1 MILPTVVG
9 VGEVVVVDEPSTLV
23 GMALGSCVALML
35 YDLRAGVAGMAH
47 VMLPAAPE
55 PDTPHAGRY
64 ADTAVRTLLEEM
76 LSRGARKGLV
86 MAKLVGGSQM
96 FSVNNEGH
104 AIGERNVEALE
115 SLLRAE
121 HVPLVAQDTGG
132 KRARTVEF
140 DTRTGLALI
149 RTAHDTERC
158 L

>member
-9 VGEVVVVDEPSTLV
+9 VGESVVVDEPSTLV

-55 PDTPHAGRY
+55 PDTPHMGRY
-64 ADTAVRTLLEEM
+64 ADTAVRTLLDEM
-76 LSRGARKGLV
+76 LERGARRGLV
-86 MAKLVGGSQM
+86 MAKLAGGAQM
-96 FSVNNEGH
+96 FSVNHEGL

-115 SLLRAE
+115 SLLRSE

-140 DTRTGLALI
+140 DTRTGMVLI

>member
-9 VGEVVVVDEPSTLV
+9 VGEAVVVDEPSTLV

-47 VMLPAAPE
+47 VMLPASAE
-55 PDTPHAGRY
+55 PDTPHQGRY

-76 LSRGARKGLV
+76 LSRGARRGLV
-86 MAKLVGGSQM
+86 MAKLAGGAQM
-96 FSVNNEGH
+96 FSVNNQGL

-115 SLLRAE
+115 SLLRSE

-140 DTRTGLALI
+140 DTRTGLVLI